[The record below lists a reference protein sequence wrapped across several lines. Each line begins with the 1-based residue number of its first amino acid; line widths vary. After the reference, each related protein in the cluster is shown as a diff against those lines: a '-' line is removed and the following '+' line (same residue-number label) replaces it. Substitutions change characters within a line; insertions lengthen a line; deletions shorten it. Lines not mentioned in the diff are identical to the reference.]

1 MPYGPTPD
9 TPIDTSTE
17 TSTDTPPD
25 TSTAST
31 SAAPPRIVPP
41 SRRPRVAPNRTQ
53 GRPARAA
60 RALRHASPALL
71 AYAAVRLF
79 GVLVFALWA
88 RTEHRGVWHLLA
100 ESWDCD
106 WYLRIADKGYAD
118 TLGTQIDANNL
129 AFFPLHPLL
138 IRAGSVIV
146 PEPRGAVGL
155 AVAVGCSFL
164 AAWGIFAVGD
174 HLHGRRTGVLLAA
187 LWGSLPVALVQWMG
201 YTESLFTA
209 LTAWALYAVLTGR
222 WIWAGSLA
230 ALAGLTRP
238 TGVALAAAV
247 SLTALLTLFRQR
259 RRKGSEGYRD
269 FKGYEGHGEGRFPV
283 RTLLGTLLAPLGW
296 LSYVAW
302 VGLRLDRWDG
312 YFAVQKLWHNEWD
325 GGVSTLRTMYDL
337 LAVQRPQLFLTMVTA
352 TLLAS
357 LALFVLSVG
366 DRQPL
371 PLLVFTG
378 LLLLIVL
385 GSKGVYFPRARFL
398 LPGFPLL
405 LPLAAALARARTQVA
420 VTVMV
425 AAAVTSAAFGGH
437 MLLAWMGPP

>member
-9 TPIDTSTE
+9 TTTSP
-17 TSTDTPPD
+17 STIPPP
-25 TSTAST
+25 A
-31 SAAPPRIVPP
+31 AAPGIVHHPA
-41 SRRPRVAPNRTQ
+41 RHTPN
-53 GRPARAA
+53 RAA

-71 AYAAVRLF
+71 AYAAVRLL

-88 RTEHRGVWHLLA
+88 RREHRDVWHLLA

-106 WYLRIADKGYAD
+106 WYLKIADTGYAH

-138 IRAGSVIV
+138 IRAGSVLV

-155 AVAVGCSFL
+155 AIAVVCSFL
-164 AAWGIFAVGD
+164 AAWGIFAVGER
-174 HLHGRRTGVLLAA
+174 LYGRRAGVLLAA

-222 WIWAGSLA
+222 WIWAGTLA

-247 SLTALLTLFRQR
+247 SLTALLTLWR
-259 RRKGSEGYRD
+259 RRREDREDKGR
-269 FKGYEGHGEGRFPV
+269 RIAV
-283 RTLLGTLLAPLGW
+283 RTLLGALLAPLGW

-302 VGLRLDRWDG
+302 VGFRLGRWDG
-312 YFAVQKLWHNEWD
+312 YFAVQALWHNEWD
-325 GGVSTLRTMYDL
+325 GGLGTLRTVRDL
-337 LAVQRPQLFLTMVTA
+337 LSVERPQLFLMMVTA

-357 LALFVLSVG
+357 AALFVLSVG

-371 PLLVFTG
+371 PLLLFTG

-398 LPGFPLL
+398 LPAFPLL
-405 LPLAAALARARTQVA
+405 LPLAAALAHARVHVA

-425 AAAVTSAAFGGH
+425 TAALTSAAFGGH
-437 MLLAWMGPP
+437 MLLGWHGPP

>member
-1 MPYGPTPD
+1 MPYGPTPQA
-9 TPIDTSTE
+9 
-17 TSTDTPPD
+17 
-25 TSTAST
+25 TSTAPA
-31 SAAPPRIVPP
+31 SAATTRVVAPPRHPQ
-41 SRRPRVAPNRTQ
+41 PRVTP
-53 GRPARAA
+53 GRRARAA

-71 AYAAVRLF
+71 AYAAVRVF
-79 GVLVFALWA
+79 GAVVFALWA
-88 RTEHRGVWHLLA
+88 RGERHDVWHLLA

-106 WYLRIADKGYAD
+106 WYLKIAEEGYAH
-118 TLGTQIDANNL
+118 TLGTQADANNL
-129 AFFPLHPLL
+129 AFFPLQSLL
-138 IRAGSVIV
+138 VRAGSVVV

-155 AVAVGCSFL
+155 AIAVVCSFV

-174 HLHGRRTGVLLAA
+174 HLYGRRAGVLLAA

-222 WIWAGSLA
+222 WLWAGSLA

-247 SLTALLTLFRQR
+247 SLTAALALWRTR
-259 RRKGSEGYRD
+259 RAGG
-269 FKGYEGHGEGRFPV
+269 GAGRV
-283 RTLLGTLLAPLGW
+283 RTLVGALLAPLGW
-296 LSYVAW
+296 LSYVGW
-302 VGLRLDRWDG
+302 VGFRLGRWDG
-312 YFAVQKLWHNEWD
+312 YFAVQRLWHNEWD
-325 GGVSTLRTMYDL
+325 GGVGTLLTVRDL
-337 LAVQRPQLFLTMVTA
+337 LSVQRPQLFLIMVTA

-357 LALFVLSVG
+357 AALFVLSVG

-405 LPLAAALARARTQVA
+405 LPLAAALSRARTHVA
-420 VTVMV
+420 VTVMLT
-425 AAAVTSAAFGGH
+425 AAVTSAAFGGH
-437 MLLAWMGPP
+437 MLLAWSGPP

>member
-1 MPYGPTPD
+1 MPYGPTPQ
-9 TPIDTSTE
+9 TST
-17 TSTDTPPD
+17 TPPG
-25 TSTAST
+25 TGAG
-31 SAAPPRIVPP
+31 PRIVSPA
-41 SRRPRVAPNRTQ
+41 RGRPRSTP
-53 GRPARAA
+53 GRSPGRAA
-60 RALRHASPALL
+60 RAMRRATPALL

-79 GVLVFALWA
+79 GTLVFALWA
-88 RTEHRGVWHLLA
+88 RGEHRSVWHLLA

-106 WYLRIADKGYAD
+106 WYLRIAGDGYAN
-118 TLGTQIDANNL
+118 TLGTRIDANNL

-155 AVAVGCSFL
+155 AVSVGCSFL

-174 HLHGRRTGVLLAA
+174 RLYGRRTGVLLAA

-209 LTAWALYAVLTGR
+209 LTAWSLYAVLTGR
-222 WIWAGSLA
+222 WIWAGTLA

-238 TGVALAAAV
+238 TGIALAAAV
-247 SLTALLTLFRQR
+247 SLTALLTLWRTRGGGGGKR
-259 RRKGSEGYRD
+259 R
-269 FKGYEGHGEGRFPV
+269 V
-283 RTLLGTLLAPLGW
+283 RMLLGAVLAPLGW
-296 LSYVAW
+296 LSYVGW
-302 VGLRLDRWDG
+302 VGFRLGRWDG
-312 YFAVQKLWHNEWD
+312 YFAVQKLWRNEWD
-325 GGVSTLRTMYDL
+325 GGVATLRTMYDL
-337 LAVQRPQLFLTMVTA
+337 LAVQRPQLFLMMVTA

-357 LALFVLSVG
+357 VALFVLSVG

-405 LPLAAALARARTQVA
+405 LPLAAALARARTHVA
-420 VTVMV
+420 VTVTV

>member
-1 MPYGPTPD
+1 MPYGPTP
-9 TPIDTSTE
+9 E
-17 TSTDTPPD
+17 T
-25 TSTAST
+25 TSTAPAP
-31 SAAPPRIVPP
+31 SAEPRVVAP
-41 SRRPRVAPNRTQ
+41 SRRPRIAPGRSP
-53 GRPARAA
+53 GRPARAV
-60 RALRHASPALL
+60 RALRRASPALL

-79 GVLVFALWA
+79 GALVFALWA
-88 RTEHRGVWHLLA
+88 REEHRDVWHLLA

-106 WYLRIADKGYAD
+106 WYLKIADTGYAD
-118 TLGTQIDANNL
+118 TLGTRIDANNL
-129 AFFPLHPLL
+129 AFFPLHSLL
-138 IRAGSVIV
+138 IRAGSLLV

-155 AVAVGCSFL
+155 AIAVTCSFL
-164 AAWGIFAVGD
+164 AAWGIFAVGER
-174 HLHGRRTGVLLAA
+174 LYGRRAGVLLAV

-247 SLTALLTLFRQR
+247 SLAALLALWRAR
-259 RRKGSEGYRD
+259 RGG
-269 FKGYEGHGEGRFPV
+269 GTAGRP
-283 RTLLGTLLAPLGW
+283 RLLLGALLAPLGW

-302 VGLRLDRWDG
+302 VGLRLGRWDG

-325 GGVSTLRTMYDL
+325 GGVATLRTVQDL
-337 LAVQRPQLFLTMVTA
+337 LSVQRPQLFLMMVTA

-357 LALFVLSVG
+357 VALFVLSVG

-405 LPLAAALARARTQVA
+405 LPLAAALSRARTHVA
-420 VTVMV
+420 VTVTAT
-425 AAAVTSAAFGGH
+425 AALTSAAFGGH
-437 MLLAWMGPP
+437 MLLAWLGPP

>member
-1 MPYGPTPD
+1 MPYGPTPET
-9 TPIDTSTE
+9 TP
-17 TSTDTPPD
+17 
-25 TSTAST
+25 TAPA
-31 SAAPPRIVPP
+31 SAATPRVVAP
-41 SRRPRVAPNRTQ
+41 SRRPRATP
-53 GRPARAA
+53 GRSPGRRARAV
-60 RALRHASPALL
+60 RALRRATPALL

-79 GVLVFALWA
+79 GALVFALWA
-88 RTEHRGVWHLLA
+88 RGEGRDVWHLLA

-106 WYLRIADKGYAD
+106 WYLKIADEGYAE
-118 TLGTQIDANNL
+118 TLGTRIDANNL
-129 AFFPLHPLL
+129 AFFPLHSLL
-138 IRAGSVIV
+138 IRAGSLLV

-155 AVAVGCSFL
+155 AIAVTCSFL

-174 HLHGRRTGVLLAA
+174 RLYGRRAGVLLAV

-247 SLTALLTLFRQR
+247 SLTALLALWRARCAVGGT
-259 RRKGSEGYRD
+259 
-269 FKGYEGHGEGRFPV
+269 GRP
-283 RTLLGTLLAPLGW
+283 RMLLGALLAPLGW
-296 LSYVAW
+296 LSYVGW
-302 VGLRLDRWDG
+302 VGLRLGRWDG
-312 YFAVQKLWHNEWD
+312 YFAVQKLWRNEWD
-325 GGVSTLRTMYDL
+325 GGAATLRTATDL
-337 LAVQRPQLFLTMVTA
+337 LSEQRPQLFLVMVTA

-357 LALFVLSVG
+357 AALFVLSVG

-398 LPGFPLL
+398 LPCFPLL
-405 LPLAAALARARTQVA
+405 LPLAAALSRARTHVA
-420 VTVMV
+420 VTVTAT
-425 AAAVTSAAFGGH
+425 AALTSAAFGGH

>member
-9 TPIDTSTE
+9 T
-17 TSTDTPPD
+17 
-25 TSTAST
+25 STASAPT
-31 SAAPPRIVPP
+31 AAPGIIHPSRPPRISPK
-41 SRRPRVAPNRTQ
+41 
-53 GRPARAA
+53 RPARA
-60 RALRHASPALL
+60 LGHASPALL

-79 GVLVFALWA
+79 GALVFALWA
-88 RTEHRGVWHLLA
+88 RGEHRDVWHLLA

-106 WYLRIADKGYAD
+106 WYLKIADTGYTH
-118 TLGTQIDANNL
+118 TLGTRIDANNL

-138 IRAGSVIV
+138 IRAGSVLV
-146 PEPRGAVGL
+146 PGPRGAVGL
-155 AVAVGCSFL
+155 AVAVVCSFL

-174 HLHGRRTGVLLAA
+174 RLYGRRAGVLLAA

-222 WIWAGSLA
+222 WIWAGTLA

-247 SLTALLTLFRQR
+247 SLTALLTLWRQGR
-259 RRKGSEGYRD
+259 QERPE
-269 FKGYEGHGEGRFPV
+269 EGRRIAL
-283 RTLLGTLLAPLGW
+283 RTLLGALIAPLGW

-302 VGLRLDRWDG
+302 VGVRLGRWDG
-312 YFAVQKLWHNEWD
+312 YFAVQALWHNEWD
-325 GGVSTLRTMYDL
+325 GGVGTLRTVRDL
-337 LAVQRPQLFLTMVTA
+337 LSVERPQLFLMMVTA

-357 LALFVLSVG
+357 AALFVLSVG

-371 PLLVFTG
+371 PLLLFTG

-398 LPGFPLL
+398 LPAFPLL
-405 LPLAAALARARTQVA
+405 LPLAAALARARAHVA
-420 VTVMV
+420 VTVLV

-437 MLLAWMGPP
+437 MLLGWHGPP

>member
-1 MPYGPTPD
+1 MPYGPTPE
-9 TPIDTSTE
+9 I
-17 TSTDTPPD
+17 
-25 TSTAST
+25 STAPT
-31 SAAPPRIVPP
+31 SATAPRVVSPP
-41 SRRPRVAPNRTQ
+41 RRPRTTPGHSP

-60 RALRHASPALL
+60 RALRRASPALL

-79 GVLVFALWA
+79 GALVFALWA
-88 RTEHRGVWHLLA
+88 RREKRGVWHLLA

-106 WYLRIADKGYAD
+106 WYLRIADKGYAH
-118 TLGTQIDANNL
+118 TLGTQVDANNL

-155 AVAVGCSFL
+155 AIAVSCSLL

-174 HLHGRRTGVLLAA
+174 HLYGRGTGVLLAA
-187 LWGSLPVALVQWMG
+187 LWGSLPIALVQWMG

-247 SLTALLTLFRQR
+247 SLTALLALWRTR
-259 RRKGSEGYRD
+259 SEGSGNRTR
-269 FKGYEGHGEGRFPV
+269 GEGSGDRTRSEDPGNRV
-283 RTLLGTLLAPLGW
+283 RMLLGALLAPLGW
-296 LSYVAW
+296 LSYVGW
-302 VGLRLDRWDG
+302 VGFRLGRWDG

-325 GGVSTLRTMYDL
+325 GGVTTLRTVRDL
-337 LAVQRPQLFLTMVTA
+337 LSVQRPQLFLIMVTA

-357 LALFVLSVG
+357 AALYVLSVG

-405 LPLAAALARARTQVA
+405 LPLAAALARARTHVA

>member
-1 MPYGPTPD
+1 MPYGPTP
-9 TPIDTSTE
+9 E
-17 TSTDTPPD
+17 TSTAP
-25 TSTAST
+25 A
-31 SAAPPRIVPP
+31 SAAAPRIAPP
-41 SRRPRVAPNRTQ
+41 A
-53 GRPARAA
+53 GRPGGAPHRDTGHRARAT
-60 RALRHASPALL
+60 RALRRASPALL
-71 AYAAVRLF
+71 AYAVVRLF
-79 GVLVFALWA
+79 GAVVFALWA
-88 RTEHRGVWHLLA
+88 RREHRDVWHLLA

-106 WYLRIADKGYAD
+106 WYLKIADKGYAN

-138 IRAGSVIV
+138 IRAGSVLV

-155 AVAVGCSFL
+155 TVSVLCSFL

-174 HLHGRRTGVLLAA
+174 HLYGRRAGVLLAA
-187 LWGSLPVALVQWMG
+187 LWGSLPIALVQWMG

-209 LTAWALYAVLTGR
+209 LVAWSLYAVLTGR

-247 SLTALLTLFRQR
+247 SLTALLTLWRTR
-259 RRKGSEGYRD
+259 RANGDGKTR
-269 FKGYEGHGEGRFPV
+269 V
-283 RTLLGTLLAPLGW
+283 RTLLGALLAPLGW
-296 LSYVAW
+296 LSYVGW
-302 VGLRLDRWDG
+302 VGLRLGRWDG
-312 YFAVQKLWHNEWD
+312 YFAVQKLWRNEWD
-325 GGVSTLRTMYDL
+325 GGVATLRTMYDL
-337 LAVQRPQLFLTMVTA
+337 LAAQRPQLFLIMVTA

-357 LALFVLSVG
+357 VALFVLSVG

-405 LPLAAALARARTQVA
+405 LPLAAALARARTRVA
-420 VTVMV
+420 LTVTVV
-425 AAAVTSAAFGGH
+425 AATTSAAFGGH